1 MANNRHL
8 IIEPTLVSPP
18 QLLDKGLPIPVL
30 RGRYMV
36 DEGWCAV
43 ITVGGAFKEILEPGQ
58 YYLDRYSMW
67 QDAKAIR
74 VDRRIK
80 TLTVSTTRE
89 FTIAQPVPIEI
100 NLDLSVEYR
109 VADPRRVA
117 LEMST
122 PLTSLFDRVIQAM
135 RSAVVYATI
144 DEIRT
149 QGEGLARAA
158 LHRLQALQLPSTI
171 GLEVLNVMVTTIK
184 ATDAGSDAL
193 AAQQMKEF
201 STIRDW
207 QLDSMML
214 QGSRVTPEWLMMHR
228 PEIYQQ
234 ILAGNQ
240 AILKELIDKG
250 LLDPASFLAQRPGA
264 VPFDASGM
272 LGNLGLPG
280 AGTTQSGGTVAVGA
294 PQLGA
299 GPSRGQSTSG
309 DIHARMREEIGYL
322 EKLPGA
328 KVQTKPGTDGS
339 GIPDGS
345 YDLKVDMP
353 RSSGGMITLF
363 FECPTGYP
371 NRSPVLAIDVD
382 GQAASFQSAVL
393 RRWTGQGQYLVEI
406 AREVKQYFG

>member
-43 ITVGGAFKEILEPGQ
+43 VTVGGAFKEILEPGQ

-67 QDAKAIR
+67 QDVKAIR

-158 LHRLQALQLPSTI
+158 LQRLQAMQLPSTI

-193 AAQQMKEF
+193 ARLQFEALQQIEK
-201 STIRDW
+201 W
-207 QLDSMML
+207 KLDAAITS
-214 QGSRVTPEWLMMHR
+214 QSQVTMSWLIQTGH
-228 PEIYQQ
+228 PLAQQ
-234 ILAGNQ
+234 ILELAAKYGMDPNDLLSRSLGSGQ
-240 AILKELIDKG
+240 ASSLGSSNIMG
-250 LLDPASFLAQRPGA
+250 RSVPNLLSPGM
-264 VPFDASGM
+264 ASGPA
-272 LGNLGLPG
+272 LPSARQDSTRSQGG
-280 AGTTQSGGTVAVGA
+280 ADVHD
-294 PQLGA
+294 
-299 GPSRGQSTSG
+299 R
-309 DIHARMREEIGYL
+309 IREDVSYL
-322 EKLPGA
+322 EKIPGA
-328 KVQTKPGTDGS
+328 RVHAKAGMDNS

-353 RSSGGMITLF
+353 RSSGGTITLYL
-363 FECPTGYP
+363 ECPAGYP
-371 NRSPVLAIDVD
+371 SRAPMLAIDVD